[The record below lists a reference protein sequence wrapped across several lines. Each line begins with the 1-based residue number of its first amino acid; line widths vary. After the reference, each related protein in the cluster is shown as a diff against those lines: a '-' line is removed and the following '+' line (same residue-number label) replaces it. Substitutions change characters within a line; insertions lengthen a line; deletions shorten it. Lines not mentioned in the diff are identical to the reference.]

1 MKIELS
7 EDYEEKIMS
16 GINERRKNAQKMR
29 KKVLSIVIV
38 FACLFGITSMGYC
51 QFKKNE
57 YTNYFISDSENQL
70 IEDEYQYFDG
80 LGIKLN
86 FINYAEDS
94 IVIGINFK
102 YEDIADRYIEF
113 EKIEILDKDKKFV
126 GGFSN
131 MGAENVKKI
140 DFVIQKESKDELLYM
155 LQITKKDI
163 GKLEKFEVKIGK
175 LKVVTKNNIK
185 SVNLDWNKII
195 EKGKE

>member
-94 IVIGINFK
+94 IVIGINLK
-102 YEDIADRYIEF
+102 YDDIANKDVYL
-113 EKIEILDKDKKFV
+113 EKCDILDIDTEYYLYTSEVEIGSDEVIEIDCIKNDSNEIIYILEIIKKQI
-126 GGFSN
+126 
-131 MGAENVKKI
+131 ENVKN
-140 DFVIQKESKDELLYM
+140 
-155 LQITKKDI
+155 I
-163 GKLEKFEVKIGK
+163 GIKLEKIKISEGDRCEIIN
-175 LKVVTKNNIK
+175 LK
-185 SVNLDWNKII
+185 WEKII
-195 EKGKE
+195 PKGKE

>member
-16 GINERRKNAQKMR
+16 GINERRKNAQNMR

-51 QFKKNE
+51 QFKKND

-102 YEDIADRYIEF
+102 YEDIADSP
-113 EKIEILDKDKKFV
+113 EKP
-126 GGFSN
+126 
-131 MGAENVKKI
+131 
-140 DFVIQKESKDELLYM
+140 
-155 LQITKKDI
+155 
-163 GKLEKFEVKIGK
+163 
-175 LKVVTKNNIK
+175 
-185 SVNLDWNKII
+185 
-195 EKGKE
+195 

>member
-16 GINERRKNAQKMR
+16 GINERRKNAQNMR
-29 KKVLSIVIV
+29 KKVLSIVII

-102 YEDIADRYIEF
+102 YEDISNIEF
-113 EKIEILDKDKKFV
+113 FIEKYEVLDINTGESFDDIGEKSIRGEK
-126 GGFSN
+126 N
-131 MGAENVKKI
+131 KI
-140 DFVIQKESKDELLYM
+140 SIKKESKNELIYM
-155 LQITKKDI
+155 IEMKT
-163 GKLEKFEVKIGK
+163 
-175 LKVVTKNNIK
+175 NNIK
-185 SVNLDWNKII
+185 KINDISIEINKVKISDKDGTKTI
-195 EKGKE
+195 DINYKKIVEKGKE

>member
-94 IVIGINFK
+94 IVIGINLK
-102 YEDIADRYIEF
+102 NDNIIAKEISI
-113 EKIEILDKDKKFV
+113 EKIEICDLDTKNTLCYEDTNLKNGEFM
-126 GGFSN
+126 N
-131 MGAENVKKI
+131 CYTRYEENDVVMYMI
-140 DFVIQKESKDELLYM
+140 HIISKD
-155 LQITKKDI
+155 IKD
-163 GKLEKFEVKIGK
+163 VK
-175 LKVVTKNNIK
+175 NIK
-185 SVNLDWNKII
+185 VGIENIKVYDDKII
-195 EKGKE
+195 NLNWYKIIKKEKE

>member
-16 GINERRKNAQKMR
+16 GINERRKNAQNMR
-29 KKVLSIVIV
+29 KKVLSIVII

-86 FINYAEDS
+86 FVNYENNELVLGFLIQYDNVINKDLFISKVEICDLDTKNILYYENAKLKEGELMKCYTRYEGDNTMMYMIHIITNS
-94 IVIGINFK
+94 I
-102 YEDIADRYIEF
+102 
-113 EKIEILDKDKKFV
+113 
-126 GGFSN
+126 
-131 MGAENVKKI
+131 
-140 DFVIQKESKDELLYM
+140 
-155 LQITKKDI
+155 KDI
-163 GKLEKFEVKIGK
+163 
-175 LKVVTKNNIK
+175 NNIK
-185 SVNLDWNKII
+185 IGVENIKIFNDEENKIITLNWYKTI

>member
-94 IVIGINFK
+94 IVIGINLK

>member
-16 GINERRKNAQKMR
+16 GINERRKNAQNMR

-86 FINYAEDS
+86 FVNYAEDS
-94 IVIGINFK
+94 IVIGINLK